1 LKGVFPVISV
11 KKAVEAATS
20 FAKYIN
26 EEDELDALRV
36 EEVEL
41 SDDDKIW
48 LVKLGWNDPKILN
61 AKTPSAQLTELSGQV
76 PRIFKIFYVDA
87 DSGEVI
93 KMKKIN

>member
-1 LKGVFPVISV
+1 MISV

-26 EEDELDALRV
+26 EEEELEALRV

-48 LVKLGWNDPKILN
+48 LVKLGWNDPKILDT
-61 AKTPSAQLTELSGQV
+61 KTPSAQLTDLSGQV

>member
-1 LKGVFPVISV
+1 MISV

-26 EEDELDALRV
+26 EEEELNALRV

-41 SDDDKIW
+41 SDDDKFW
-48 LVKLGWNDPKILN
+48 LVKLGWNDPKILDN
-61 AKTPSAQLTELSGQV
+61 KTPSAQLTDLSGQI